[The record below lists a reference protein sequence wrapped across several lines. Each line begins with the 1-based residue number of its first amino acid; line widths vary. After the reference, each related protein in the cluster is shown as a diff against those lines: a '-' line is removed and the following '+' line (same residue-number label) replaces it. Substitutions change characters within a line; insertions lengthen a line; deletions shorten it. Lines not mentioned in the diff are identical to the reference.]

1 MYISFPLAKR
11 MLIGCII
18 PSVLIYV
25 LYRITFFIQ
34 PFFKFLQRKR
44 FVKEIALCKLA
55 VVLTEELQLCRS
67 LNALYDTFK
76 TYFLCN
82 RNNVPEH
89 YFLFEVILFACF
101 GEKTFVYF
109 ENVPR
114 NILYKR
120 E

>member
-76 TYFLCN
+76 TDLLSHSH
-82 RNNVPEH
+82 NVLEH
-89 YFLFEVILFACF
+89 YASGAVI
-101 GEKTFVYF
+101 
-109 ENVPR
+109 
-114 NILYKR
+114 
-120 E
+120 